1 MVVILPQTIGK
12 RLSEDEF
19 LEICHQNPDS
29 RVELKA
35 NGEVIIMPPTYS
47 ETGEKNNELLFQVTL
62 WNKQIGKGKV
72 FDSST
77 GFTLPNGAVR
87 SPDVS
92 WISKARWEA
101 LSTEEKKGFAK
112 VCPDFVIELKSDSDN
127 LKELQEKMKEWIENG
142 TLLAWLIDSKSE
154 QVSIYR
160 PNQAEESI
168 NSFEKPISGET
179 ILEGFEMDLKTL
191 RML

>member
-1 MVVILPQTIGK
+1 MVVILPQTTGK
-12 RLSEDEF
+12 RLSEAEF
-19 LEICHQNPDS
+19 LEICHQNPNS

-47 ETGEKNNELLFQVTL
+47 ETGYRNSKLSFQLMQWNEQTENGL
-62 WNKQIGKGKV
+62 V

-101 LSTEEKKGFAK
+101 LSNEDKKGFAK

-127 LKELQEKMKEWIENG
+127 LKELQEKMKEWIQNG
-142 TLLAWLIDSKSE
+142 ALLAWLIDPKSE
-154 QVSIYR
+154 QVIIYR
-160 PNQAEESI
+160 PNQVEEII
-168 NSFEKPISGET
+168 NSFENPISGET
-179 ILEGFEMDLKTL
+179 ILEEFKMNLKVL
-191 RML
+191 GNL